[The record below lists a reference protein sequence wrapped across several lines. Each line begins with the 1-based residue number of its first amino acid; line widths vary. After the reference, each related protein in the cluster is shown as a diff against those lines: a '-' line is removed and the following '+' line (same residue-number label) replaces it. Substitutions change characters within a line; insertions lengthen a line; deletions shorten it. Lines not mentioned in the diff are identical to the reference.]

1 MYYTNYIP
9 LNDVGRFL
17 HLRPT
22 EGADLVGM
30 KSKRPYTKHN
40 VRVRTF
46 HIFFLLL
53 NQVCNRD

>member
-40 VRVRTF
+40 FRVRTF
-46 HIFFLLL
+46 HIFFFATESGL
-53 NQVCNRD
+53 